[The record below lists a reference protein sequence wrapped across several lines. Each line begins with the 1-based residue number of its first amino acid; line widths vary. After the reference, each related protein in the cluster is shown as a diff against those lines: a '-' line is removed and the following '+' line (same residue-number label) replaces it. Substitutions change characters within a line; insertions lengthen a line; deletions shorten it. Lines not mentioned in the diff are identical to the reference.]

1 MGDICPIVILSSF
14 EFIIS
19 IVTFTSTEN
28 KAFWVFRIINSLLF
42 LVLSFCLC
50 DATTHRYQDGAAP
63 ILAILPCSVIIFVIS
78 ELGNLIIL
86 TKEGLFPQTERY
98 IYILHF
104 IILILYFLILK
115 SFN

>member
-1 MGDICPIVILSSF
+1 MANIYPIFILSFF

-50 DATTHRYQDGAAP
+50 NASTHRYQDGAAP
-63 ILAILPCSVIIFVIS
+63 ILVILPCSAIIFVIS
-78 ELGNLIIL
+78 ELGNLIIC
-86 TKEGLFPQTERY
+86 TKEGLFPQNERD